1 MYCAFVFREILVQGI
16 VDVYPYRAGGGGG
29 GLRVSVVP
37 KLMSE
42 LSADNSNMRYLLEAI

>member
-16 VDVYPYRAGGGGG
+16 VDVYPYRAG